1 MSIIESP
8 KDMKYA
14 ADRLA
19 AIDEVL
25 EAIQDAFSLAVSLK
39 YAGHLTS
46 ADMTDAGAL
55 DDARVNLHHTRRQID
70 QAMCDWETAEVY
82 GEQVLQETT
91 GAA

>member
-8 KDMKYA
+8 EEMKDA

-25 EAIQDAFSLAVSLK
+25 EAIQAASSLAVSLK
-39 YAGHLTS
+39 YAGQLTS

-55 DDARVNLHHTRRQID
+55 DDARVNLHYTRRQID
-70 QAMCDWETAEVY
+70 QAMCEWETAEAY
-82 GEQVLQETT
+82 GDHAT